1 MRKSLRRKIA
11 IALLCSVFLVVFA
24 KFEYSKSRA
33 NVVRVLVSTPQL
45 QSVDIGFYEN
55 EKDAADAAEAELQ
68 RQIASHPKLNN
79 FQVIWRE
86 PEKNSRT
93 GITYWQCGLSYYKA
107 YKGYKSYDNRRPY
120 VVVPGGIQK
129 RFSFFHFGYDMDVGS
144 RALVTS

>member
-1 MRKSLRRKIA
+1 MNKRTKVVMLLAAIVLCIA
-11 IALLCSVFLVVFA
+11 WT
-24 KFEYSKSRA
+24 KFEYSKPHG
-33 NVVRVLVSTPQL
+33 NVVTVLVSTPQL
-45 QSVDIGFYEN
+45 QSVDIGDYEN
-55 EKDAADAAEAELQ
+55 AEDGANAAEAELQ

-129 RFSFFHFGYDMDVGS
+129 RFPFFHFGYDMDVGS